1 MTTPN
6 TSPPGREVSLVRRSD
21 RSWSLA
27 VPDKVKYVVVISRLR
42 LDLYVEMSRDFAGD
56 PYIKVVLD
64 RRRMERGRRVAARP
78 KSPGDRR
85 QRERR
90 LVEEQHRELATH
102 GYVIV
107 RPTTSSRN
115 SVR

>member
-1 MTTPN
+1 MTP
-6 TSPPGREVSLVRRSD
+6 S
-21 RSWSLA
+21 
-27 VPDKVKYVVVISRLR
+27 
-42 LDLYVEMSRDFAGD
+42 
-56 PYIKVVLD
+56 IKVVLD

-90 LVEEQHRELATH
+90 VVEEQHRELATY

-107 RPTTSSRN
+107 RQPT
-115 SVR
+115 